1 MANRDLFLC
10 KALHIFFK
18 EAKSLLGLGKC
29 QANNFASQIAATS
42 LTALQYNILS
52 VVKRFMA
59 YETIGKLF
67 EATSRDSL
75 ELSITVR
82 IWGAL
87 QEVIIAIANLF
98 GLADED
104 IYDAVI
110 NRSDEIKHICDIY
123 KLKLAS

>member
-1 MANRDLFLC
+1 
-10 KALHIFFK
+10 
-18 EAKSLLGLGKC
+18 
-29 QANNFASQIAATS
+29 
-42 LTALQYNILS
+42 
-52 VVKRFMA
+52 MA

-75 ELSITVR
+75 ELSITER

-110 NRSDEIKHICDIY
+110 NRSDEINHICDIY